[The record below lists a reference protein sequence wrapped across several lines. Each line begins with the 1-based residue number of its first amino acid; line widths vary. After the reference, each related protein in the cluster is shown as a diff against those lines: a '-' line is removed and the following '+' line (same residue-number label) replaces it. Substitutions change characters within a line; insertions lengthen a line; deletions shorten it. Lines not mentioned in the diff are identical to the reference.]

1 MNAKI
6 KRIATIGSLLAAT
19 AAVSAH
25 AADQTRFFEEQVQ
38 LTDSYVPDNRE
49 SATPAKGVGN
59 NEPEAQLNWL
69 AKQMRLTDGYTPPRA
84 G

>member
-49 SATPAKGVGN
+49 SATPERVWATTNQRRNSTGWRSRC
-59 NEPEAQLNWL
+59 A
-69 AKQMRLTDGYTPPRA
+69 
-84 G
+84 